1 MRRWR
6 EEDRE
11 PVITTLYKVSLL
23 PSYDRRRSGH
33 HIRFTVLS
41 SISLRGSRAGHSC
54 KVPSIF
60 DFFFSRG
67 FPRYFSRAGVRMR
80 KLAYSWWFVAFD
92 LDTVP

>member
-11 PVITTLYKVSLL
+11 PVITTLYKASLL
-23 PSYDRRRSGH
+23 PSSDRRRSGH

-54 KVPSIF
+54 KAPSIF
-60 DFFFSRG
+60 AFFSLAVFLG
-67 FPRYFSRAGVRMR
+67 IFPEPVSVCE
-80 KLAYSWWFVAFD
+80 SW
-92 LDTVP
+92 LIHGGL